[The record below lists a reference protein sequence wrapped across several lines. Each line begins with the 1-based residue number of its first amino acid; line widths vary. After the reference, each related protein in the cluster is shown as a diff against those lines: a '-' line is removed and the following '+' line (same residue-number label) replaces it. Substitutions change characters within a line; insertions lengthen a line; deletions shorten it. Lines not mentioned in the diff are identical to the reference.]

1 MMSGELR
8 EQTLSKAEIIARFIA
23 LEQDPRFR
31 DFSGKIE
38 VNEYGDLLMNAASR
52 LHVVVQKRLASY
64 LEQHI
69 GGESM
74 TEMP

>member
-1 MMSGELR
+1 MVSGEILER
-8 EQTLSKAEIIARFIA
+8 TLSKTEIIARFIS

-52 LHVVVQKRLASY
+52 LHVVVQKRLAAF
-64 LEQHI
+64 LEQHL
-69 GGESM
+69 GAR
-74 TEMP
+74 P

>member
-1 MMSGELR
+1 MSGELR

-38 VNEYGDLLMNAASR
+38 VNEYGDLLMNAASPYCPNIQMGR
-52 LHVVVQKRLASY
+52 TREEKFKS
-64 LEQHI
+64 
-69 GGESM
+69 
-74 TEMP
+74 